1 MTHGERYHHF
11 KDVVS
16 RNRHGLL
23 GGLRNTELA
32 RKLPVLLGIY
42 RLQCGR
48 GKQLDTTSLLMGLLK
63 ASHGESE

>member
-16 RNRHGLL
+16 RNRPGLL
-23 GGLRNTELA
+23 GDLRNIEHA
-32 RKLPVLLGIY
+32 GKLPVLLGIY
-42 RLQCGR
+42 RLLCGR

-63 ASHGESE
+63 ASHGGSE